1 MALEGQ
7 AAPEDQVVLAV
18 QEVLEDLEVLLQNVQ
33 VPQEDQEVLVGLP
46 QNHHLGS
53 LEALGAQGDQEVLED
68 LEDQADQE
76 AQEDQRQSHQNQEY
90 LKQHP

>member
-18 QEVLEDLEVLLQNVQ
+18 QEVLEDLEVPLQNVQ

-46 QNHHLGS
+46 
-53 LEALGAQGDQEVLED
+53 
-68 LEDQADQE
+68 
-76 AQEDQRQSHQNQEY
+76 
-90 LKQHP
+90 